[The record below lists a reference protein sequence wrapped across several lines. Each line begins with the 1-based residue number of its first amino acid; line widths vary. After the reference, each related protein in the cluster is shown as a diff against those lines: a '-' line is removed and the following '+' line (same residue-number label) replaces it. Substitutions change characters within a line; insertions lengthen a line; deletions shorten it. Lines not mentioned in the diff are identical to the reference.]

1 MSGDYRCTTCGAI
14 TQAALKSPIA
24 PSLDAAV
31 TALDP
36 RYTVRWCNWCKRSRE
51 SVIAVSV
58 KDAVGTTAMRQR
70 RTAKDP
76 PDQIEG
82 GW

>member
-1 MSGDYRCTTCGAI
+1 MSDYRCTTCGAI
-14 TQAALKSPIA
+14 THAALKSPIA

-31 TALDP
+31 TALDA
-36 RYTVRWCNWCKRSRE
+36 RYTTRWCNWCKRKRE
-51 SVIAVSV
+51 SILADNVKEAV
-58 KDAVGTTAMRQR
+58 ANTGLRQR

-76 PDQIEG
+76 PDQLKG